1 MTKSTGSSPARAARD
16 ADRALEVVEK
26 NTDTS
31 WAMFQAITDQ
41 QERGFEKTRPN
52 GLESQKRKEEAPAIV
67 TLDDVLVEVRKNNR
81 VCPLPTVWVRIH
93 ALLPNKPPRLPA
105 VPTTREEWSR
115 TPSLQKRARLREHIE
130 WAATQGVLP
139 QIHEVLR
146 ALPETKWH
154 HMGD

>member
-1 MTKSTGSSPARAARD
+1 MSKSSGVHHRMPD

-31 WAMFQAITDQ
+31 WAMFQAINNQ
-41 QERGFEKTRPN
+41 QERGFERTRPT
-52 GLESQKRKEEAPAIV
+52 GLGTTQAGPRDGPAVV
-67 TLDDVLVEVRKNNR
+67 TLDDVLVEVRRNNR
-81 VCPLPTVWVRIH
+81 VCPMPTVWVRIH
-93 ALLPNKPPRLPA
+93 ALLPNKPPHLPP
-105 VPTTREEWSR
+105 VPATRELWSR
-115 TPSLQKRARLREHIE
+115 TPALQKRARLREHIE

-154 HMGD
+154 HMGE